1 MAFKL
6 KLYELS
12 LVHPKIIGIHP
23 EDGNEIKAGLGRFG
37 PYVVHEGIFA
47 SLTNVEELFSIGLNR
62 AVDLIEEKKAN
73 PGRGRASKTIKELG
87 KHPKDEKDIVLME
100 GRYGPFVKHGK
111 VNASIPKDMNLDD
124 VNLEL
129 AVELI
134 KNRKK
139 KHTEF

>member
-1 MAFKL
+1 MIQFEKSVTDDFR
-6 KLYELS
+6 YTPPPFW
-12 LVHPKIIGIHP
+12 V
-23 EDGNEIKAGLGRFG
+23 D
-37 PYVVHEGIFA
+37 
-47 SLTNVEELFSIGLNR
+47 ELFSIGLNR
-62 AVDLIEEKKAN
+62 AIDLIEEKKAN

-139 KHTEF
+139 KKKK

>member
-1 MAFKL
+1 MSPAFNVL
-6 KLYELS
+6 VYLPNLSTTYTSDCGTIFIPLYS
-12 LVHPKIIGIHP
+12 V
-23 EDGNEIKAGLGRFG
+23 
-37 PYVVHEGIFA
+37 
-47 SLTNVEELFSIGLNR
+47 T
-62 AVDLIEEKKAN
+62 
-73 PGRGRASKTIKELG
+73 RASKTIKELG

-139 KHTEF
+139 KKKK